1 MLSFRGKPF
10 SPLRRQLGCGHSY
23 RVLSESGIIGVEW
36 PELAIIAGLACAN
49 SGDGVAG
56 PCSAPFRCLC
66 RLFFVLYVFQHVVH
80 VKGEVCGMA
89 GGGNTEALSRAL
101 GIRLLGVSARLQ
113 FW

>member
-10 SPLRRQLGCGHSY
+10 FPLRLQLGCGHSY
-23 RVLSESGIIGVEW
+23 SVLSKSGIIGLVW

-56 PCSAPFRCLC
+56 PCSASLRCLC

-80 VKGEVCGMA
+80 VNGEVCGMA
-89 GGGNTEALSRAL
+89 DGGSTEALSRAL
-101 GIRLLGVSARLQ
+101 GIMLRGVGARLQ